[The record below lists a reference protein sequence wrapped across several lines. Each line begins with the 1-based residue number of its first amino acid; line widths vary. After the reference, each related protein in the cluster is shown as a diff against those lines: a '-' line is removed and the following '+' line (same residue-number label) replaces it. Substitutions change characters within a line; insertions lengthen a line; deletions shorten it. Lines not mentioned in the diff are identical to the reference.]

1 MKKLNL
7 KRIIL
12 LLLGLYIGV
21 VFINQQ
27 IIMFRQHRDIQEYS
41 AELKVR
47 ESEYKKLQ
55 EDYTLSQDETYIE
68 KIAREK
74 LGLIKKGE
82 QIVLPSR

>member
-12 LLLGLYIGV
+12 LIVGLYVGF

-41 AELKVR
+41 AELKAR
-47 ESEYKKLQ
+47 ENEYKKLQ

-74 LGLIKKGE
+74 LGLIKEGE
-82 QIVLPSR
+82 QIVLPNR

>member
-12 LLLGLYIGV
+12 LLLGLYVGV

-41 AELKVR
+41 AELKAR

-74 LGLIKKGE
+74 LGLIKEGE
-82 QIVLPSR
+82 QIVLPNR

>member
-74 LGLIKKGE
+74 LGLIKEGE